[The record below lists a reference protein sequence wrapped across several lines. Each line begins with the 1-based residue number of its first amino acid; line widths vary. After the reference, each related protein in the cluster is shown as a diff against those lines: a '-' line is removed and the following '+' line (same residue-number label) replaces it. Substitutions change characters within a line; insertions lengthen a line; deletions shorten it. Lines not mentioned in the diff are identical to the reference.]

1 MSPASALRWGRL
13 LPRVGGRPQAQQ
25 MNPDLSCGSE
35 SPVPNLA
42 WVVANDAELAGT
54 GDSLEH
60 WLADEF
66 KRINALAEQQEAD
79 NDALIDREI
88 AQLLSESVRFASGH
102 LRDSVHSLAAA
113 EQSDRDSISADVRRL
128 WGEPLRTFRATLR
141 LCRAHVDRF
150 NAAYR
155 STAAARDDAQF
166 EAIVSLHARGCLI
179 ASEVYA
185 LTATGHGLGAVAL
198 WRSLHELAV
207 YSRVLLNG
215 HQELARRYLSS
226 ALIDEYN
233 AAKQFNK
240 HCDELG
246 LEPVADE
253 EMQTLADA
261 AKCAVQA
268 FGVGFDTP
276 NGWARPLFPNARP
289 RERITIARL
298 EGLAGLSR
306 MRPHYALASVRIHP
320 EARGSTLAT
329 SDGPNGRRE
338 FDVVPAA
345 VGLADG
351 ASGALLALL
360 QVTSC
365 VFELAKRRAD
375 ESRPD
380 LAAAW
385 MVRQRALEARLED
398 AKTTLAAAHHRIEAL
413 RSARART

>member
-1 MSPASALRWGRL
+1 MSSD
-13 LPRVGGRPQAQQ
+13 LPG
-25 MNPDLSCGSE
+25 GSE
-35 SPVPNLA
+35 SSPPDLA
-42 WVVANDAELAGT
+42 WTVADDAEVAGT
-54 GDSLEH
+54 GGSLEH
-60 WLADEF
+60 WLDSEF
-66 KRINALAEQQEAD
+66 ERINVLAAQQAPDDEE
-79 NDALIDREI
+79 ALIDREI
-88 AQLLSESVRFASGH
+88 AQLLADSIRFASGH
-102 LRDSVHSLAAA
+102 LRQAADALAAA
-113 EQSDRDSISADVRRL
+113 EQSDRDRVASDVESL
-128 WGEPLRTFRATLR
+128 WGEPLRTFRAILR
-141 LCRAHVDRF
+141 LCRNHVDRF

-166 EAIVSLHARGCLI
+166 EAIVTLHARACLI

-185 LTATGHGLGAVAL
+185 LTATGHGRGAIAL

-215 HQELARRYLSS
+215 DQELSRRYLSS

-233 AAKQFNK
+233 AAKVFNE
-240 HCDELG
+240 HCAELG

-253 EMQTLADA
+253 ELQALADA
-261 AKCAVQA
+261 TKSAVQA

-276 NGWARPLFPNARP
+276 NGWARPLFPSATP
-289 RERITIARL
+289 KERITIARL
-298 EGLAGLSR
+298 EALAGLSR

-329 SDGPNGRRE
+329 SDGPDGRRV
-338 FDVVPAA
+338 FDVVPSA

-360 QVTSC
+360 QVTGC
-365 VFELAKRRAD
+365 VFEIAKRRAD

-385 MVRQRALEARLED
+385 MVRQRALEALLED
-398 AKTTLAAAHHRIEAL
+398 AKTSLAAAHHHVEAL
-413 RSARART
+413 RDARG